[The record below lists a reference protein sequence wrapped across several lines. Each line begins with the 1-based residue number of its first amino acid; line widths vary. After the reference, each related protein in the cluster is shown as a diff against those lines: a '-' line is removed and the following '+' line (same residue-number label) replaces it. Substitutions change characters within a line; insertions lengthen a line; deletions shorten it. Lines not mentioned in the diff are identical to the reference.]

1 MTSRLHSVTVD
12 CADPVA
18 LATFWAA
25 VTGYE
30 QHPEN
35 GVDPGD
41 DETLL
46 FAPGDGPRL
55 LFIRVPEG
63 SCYIPVAGHA
73 RQLPRRRECGRL
85 LPPLVGGQL

>member
-1 MTSRLHSVTVD
+1 MPSRLHSVTID

-18 LATFWAA
+18 LANFWAA
-25 VTGYE
+25 ATGYE

-35 GVDPGD
+35 GVDPED

-46 FAPGDGPRL
+46 FAPGDGPRI

-63 SCYIPVAGHA
+63 SCYRPVADASPSAPAAA
-73 RQLPRRRECGRL
+73 R
-85 LPPLVGGQL
+85 